1 MAVLNEKQVSYDITY
16 IDLRNKPDW
25 FLEMSPTGKV
35 PVLQTPD
42 EEVLFESA
50 VINEYLDE
58 VHEPHFMPENPLER
72 ARSRMWVEFTSYLF
86 GDVYRLYTAADEGSA
101 RNHAAAAKTRLE
113 KMAAA
118 WVGPLFRGE
127 QFSLVDAAVAP
138 AIMRLDWVA
147 QLDPSLDVFAG
158 NDDLI
163 AWRDSLLTR
172 DSVKDS
178 VLPNIFEIFVDSMKG
193 TDRYLTTKL

>member
-1 MAVLNEKQVSYDITY
+1 MAVLNEKQIPYDITY

-25 FLEMSPTGKV
+25 FLEMSPAGKV
-35 PVLQTPD
+35 PVIQTPD

-58 VHEPHFMPENPLER
+58 VHEPHFMPDNPLER
-72 ARSRMWVEFTSYLF
+72 AHTRMWVEFTSYLF
-86 GDVYRLYTAADEGSA
+86 GDVYRLHTAEDEGAA

-113 KMAAA
+113 KMIDA
-118 WVGPLFRGE
+118 WVGPLFVGE

-147 QLDPSLDVFAG
+147 QLEPSLNVFAG
-158 NDDLI
+158 NEDLI
-163 AWRDSLLTR
+163 TWRNALLER
-172 DSVKDS
+172 DSVKNS
-178 VLPNIFEIFVDSMKG
+178 VLPDIFEIFVGSLKG
-193 TDRYLTTKL
+193 TDHYLATKL